1 MKLTQAQI
9 ARIKSLEN
17 RKGQISA
24 RKVLDDAKDDK
35 SPLHSLFNWDLKQAA
50 EKWWLHRARIII
62 GSVSIQVTHTEAVI
76 KTPCYVVDT
85 TKKEGGYR
93 SVVAMKGDS
102 ESARESLVYTLETA
116 AGHLRRAYDL
126 AGPLGLQKEID
137 ALLQE
142 VAGVA
147 RIVQKKKAA

>member
-1 MKLTQAQI
+1 
-9 ARIKSLEN
+9 
-17 RKGQISA
+17 
-24 RKVLDDAKDDK
+24 
-35 SPLHSLFNWDLKQAA
+35 
-50 EKWWLHRARIII
+50 
-62 GSVSIQVTHTEAVI
+62 
-76 KTPCYVVDT
+76 
-85 TKKEGGYR
+85 
-93 SVVAMKGDS
+93 MKGDS